1 APTPRTTCSTTRP
14 SPTSPCCS
22 PVNPRGDGPD
32 TPAPSHSIL
41 PCSVRV
47 NAYNS

>member
-22 PVNPRGDGPD
+22 PVNPPGTPD
-32 TPAPSHSIL
+32 PCYSIL